1 MLLQFTALKQT
12 SNSVDEVV
20 KLLTLEPILSHKST
34 LLIRLENFC
43 DWDDKKQVT
52 VNLEVKH
59 KLNKSELE
67 I

>member
-20 KLLTLEPILSHKST
+20 KLLTLEPILGHKST